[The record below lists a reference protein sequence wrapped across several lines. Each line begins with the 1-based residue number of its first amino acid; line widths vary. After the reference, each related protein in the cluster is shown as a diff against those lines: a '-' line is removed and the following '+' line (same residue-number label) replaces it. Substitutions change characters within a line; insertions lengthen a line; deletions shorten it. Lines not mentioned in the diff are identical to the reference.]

1 MNQQSQYANQTLQG
15 PQGPSLT
22 AVKVSPLD
30 ERLASLGGN
39 IALLESEIESL
50 GKQLSPVT
58 VSGLNGTADANA
70 KCAAPAP
77 IESSIEQA
85 VRANDNR
92 IAMLWQIV
100 SALRAQL
107 RV

>member
-1 MNQQSQYANQTLQG
+1 MNQQSQFAAQTL
-15 PQGPSLT
+15 QGPSLT

-39 IALLESEIESL
+39 IASLESEIESL
-50 GKQLSPVT
+50 GRQLSPVT
-58 VSGLNGTADANA
+58 VSGLNGTTDANA

-85 VRANDNR
+85 VRAYDNR